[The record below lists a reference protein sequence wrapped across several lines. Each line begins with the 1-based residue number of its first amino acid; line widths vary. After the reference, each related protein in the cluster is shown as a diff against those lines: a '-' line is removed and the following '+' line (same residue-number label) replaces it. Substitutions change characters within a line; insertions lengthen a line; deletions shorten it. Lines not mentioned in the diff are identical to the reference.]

1 MRDHHRAS
9 VDPTVDPTV
18 ELAGALVAADSANSS
33 AAQSPQPPAALRFSW
48 GSVVSRALVAALFAT
63 IPHIFYDIECHGL
76 ERVVGAPHTY
86 FAISHKRDLD
96 SLMPLPAVLGRRGW
110 RALAGEVHFAT
121 RADAFTPGF
130 LAQLLTR
137 PAWLARLLHPLNVG
151 PIIRVLGAHPI
162 ESLRARPLEAWLREA
177 LTEDEAA
184 AQATASATL
193 ASTTIHALAL
203 AAGETDAQVAAS
215 PLAQLLAWRYHSALV
230 IWRGPELFAEDARRR
245 AEWRVV
251 RTVKRQI
258 EDIAH
263 WFWQGGSLYTA
274 PEGRLTPDGRLSP
287 ITSGLHRLLRL
298 APPDTRIVPIALI
311 YDTMT
316 TRRPRLFVD
325 VAPPIEQAGTL
336 HPHELDARLRAAWL
350 TTMRF
355 TCTQL
360 ASGALMRLP
369 AQDQRVTAL
378 VTQGELTQTVH
389 QWARRLA
396 TSGRNVDP
404 RLLRQA
410 SAWRLVGGYIRY
422 AERHGILRR
431 VARRRWAIADSL
443 PALDVA
449 PGGVGYPQA
458 PLAYAYNE
466 FEELLSVSRAARSA
480 PAIHATEPE
489 PNAILAD
496 ATEGAESAEDA
507 GQAVAH
513 VQDCG

>member
-1 MRDHHRAS
+1 MRHHRAS
-9 VDPTVDPTV
+9 VGPTIDPVDPGDA
-18 ELAGALVAADSANSS
+18 LGAANSANSS
-33 AAQSPQPPAALRFSW
+33 AAQSPPSPAALRFSW
-48 GSVVSRALVAALFAT
+48 GSIVSRVLIAALFAT
-63 IPHIFYDIECHGL
+63 VPRLFYDIECHGL

-130 LAQLLTR
+130 LARLLPQPTWL
-137 PAWLARLLHPLNVG
+137 AWLLKPLNVG
-151 PIIRVLGAHPI
+151 SIIRVLGVHPI
-162 ESLRARPLEAWLREA
+162 ESLRTRPLEEWLREA
-177 LTEDEAA
+177 LAEDEAA
-184 AQATASATL
+184 AQAPIGATL
-193 ASTTIHALAL
+193 APTAIHTLAL
-203 AAGETDAQVAAS
+203 AAGETDAQVAAA
-215 PLAQLLAWRYHSALV
+215 PLAQALAWRYHPALV
-230 IWRGPELFAEDARRR
+230 TVPGPEMFADDARRR

-251 RTVKRQI
+251 HTVKRQI
-258 EDIAH
+258 EDIAQ

-274 PEGRLTPDGRLSP
+274 PEGRLSPDGRLSP

-316 TRRPRLFVD
+316 TGRPRLFVD
-325 VAPPIEQAGTL
+325 VAPPIEQAGAL
-336 HPHELDARLRAAWL
+336 HPHELDARLRALWL

-369 AQDQRVTAL
+369 AHDQRVTAL
-378 VTQGELTQTVH
+378 ITQGELTQTVH
-389 QWARRLA
+389 EWARRLA
-396 TSGRNVDP
+396 ASGRNVDQ
-404 RLLRQA
+404 RLLRWA

-431 VARRRWAIADSL
+431 IAWRRWAIADSL
-443 PALDVA
+443 PALDVP
-449 PGGVGYPQA
+449 PGSVGYPQA

-466 FEELLSVSRAARSA
+466 FQELLSVSRAARPT
-480 PAIHATEPE
+480 PAIDATQPAPTLHADF
-489 PNAILAD
+489 AD
-496 ATEGAESAEDA
+496 ASA
-507 GQAVAH
+507 QAAKH
-513 VQDCG
+513 AQGCG